1 MLVNYHS
8 NEAVKETIR
17 EKSLVIALFSDLE
30 CNVCLAITPD
40 LEALSD
46 KYNQANFVTADVE
59 VIKSLVGEYM
69 VFVYPT
75 IIIFAEGKE
84 TKRFER
90 VFSMEDVEA
99 SIDRYYS
106 LIFE

>member
-8 NEAVKETIR
+8 NDAVKEEIR
-17 EKSLVIALFSDLE
+17 ENPLVIALFSDLE
-30 CNVCLAITPD
+30 CNVCLAITPE
-40 LEALSD
+40 LEVLSE
-46 KYNQANFVTADVE
+46 KYKQAKFVTADVE

-90 VFSMEDVEA
+90 VFSMDDIEA
-99 SIDRYYS
+99 AIDRYHS

>member
-8 NEAVKETIR
+8 NDAVKETIR
-17 EKSLVIALFSDLE
+17 EKALVVALFSDLE
-30 CNVCLAITPD
+30 CNVCLAITPE
-40 LEALSD
+40 LEALSE
-46 KYNQANFVTADVE
+46 KYSRADFVTADVE
-59 VIKSLVGEYM
+59 VIKSLVGDYM

-75 IIIFAEGKE
+75 IIIFAEGRE

-90 VFSMEDVEA
+90 VFSMDDIEA